1 MSQSDYILLGKISGA
16 AGLKGLVKVFSHTEP
31 RVQITQYKQW
41 FIQGRGLQKNR
52 HMDEDWRT
60 VKVISGRV
68 QGKNIVA
75 QLEGINDRN
84 QAEALVG
91 SVIAI
96 KSDQLKQLDDGEY
109 YWKDLIGLSV
119 VTTEGVELGKV
130 DWIFNSGS
138 NDVLLV
144 KDDVKDNGEKR
155 TERMLPFLLND
166 VIISVDLEKSLMV
179 VDWDPEF

>member
-1 MSQSDYILLGKISGA
+1 MSQSDYILLGNISGV

-41 FIQGRGLQKNR
+41 FIQRKG
-52 HMDEDWRT
+52 EDWKA
-60 VKVISGRV
+60 VKLLNGRV
-68 QGKNIVA
+68 QGKNIVV
-75 QLEGINDRN
+75 QLDGVTDRN

-91 SVIAI
+91 SRIAI
-96 KSDQLKQLDDGEY
+96 TSDQLKKLGNNEY

-119 VTTEGVELGKV
+119 ETKEGVQLGKL

-138 NDVLLV
+138 NDVFII
-144 KDDVKDNGEKR
+144 KDNDDKR
-155 TERMLPFLLND
+155 TERMLPFLLDD
-166 VIISVDLEKSLMV
+166 VIISIDLEKSLMV